1 MNAILNYLVLAVAY
15 VRLNLRAAM
24 EYRAAFWWQVG
35 GMFINNTMWVV
46 FWVLFFTRFPV
57 LRGWTINDVITV
69 WALAASGFGLS
80 ASIAGNSLTLANLIA
95 QGQLDVWML
104 YPRKL
109 LPHLLLG
116 RMSIF
121 SIGDALFGFVVYIV
135 MIRPDLPHLVLFILL
150 VFSTAFLFL
159 GFSIL
164 TGSLS
169 FYLGNASALADQW
182 RFAMITFG
190 TYPAVLFDGGAKLIL
205 YTVIP
210 AFFISQYPIEALR
223 TLSLGNAFMA
233 FLGATVVLVLGVF
246 VFYYGLKRYESGNLM
261 EMRG

>member
-1 MNAILNYLVLAVAY
+1 MNSLTNYLALAVAY
-15 VRLNLRAAM
+15 VRLNLQAAL

-35 GMFINNTMWVV
+35 GMFINNMMWVV

-57 LRGWTINDVITV
+57 LRGWTVNDVITV
-69 WALAASGFGLS
+69 WALAAAGFGLS
-80 ASIAGNSLTLANLIA
+80 ATIAGNSMTLATIIA

-121 SIGDALFGFVVYIV
+121 SIGDTLFGFVVYVV
-135 MIRPDLPHLVLFILL
+135 MIRPDLPHLILFLLL
-150 VFSTAFLFL
+150 VVSTAFLFL

-169 FYLGNASALADQW
+169 FYLGDASALADQW
-182 RFAMITFG
+182 RFAMLTFG
-190 TYPAVLFDGGAKLIL
+190 TYPAVLFDGGVKFIL
-205 YTVIP
+205 YTIIP
-210 AFFISQYPIEALR
+210 AFFISEFPIEALR
-223 TLSLGNAFMA
+223 SLSIENASMA
-233 FLGATVVLVLGVF
+233 FLGATVVLIVGVM
-246 VFYYGLKRYESGNLM
+246 VFYHGLRRYESGNLM